1 VKNLMS
7 YKAEKKTVKAIWQR
21 QSNRQISALCVS
33 ALCNTEKNRGKNQ
46 EISLKNKRK
55 SNFRISI

>member
-1 VKNLMS
+1 MS

-21 QSNRQISALCVS
+21 QSNRQISALC
-33 ALCNTEKNRGKNQ
+33 NTEKNRGKKQ